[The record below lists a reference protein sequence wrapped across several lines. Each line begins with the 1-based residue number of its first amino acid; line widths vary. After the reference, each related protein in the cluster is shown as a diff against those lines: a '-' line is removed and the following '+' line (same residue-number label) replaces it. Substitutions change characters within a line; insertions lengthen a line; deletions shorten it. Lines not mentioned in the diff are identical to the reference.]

1 MNNIFRTFL
10 LLLYLTLLSCGA
22 EQKTVNKIKEINQEQ
37 EMITS
42 YKEGLEGITK
52 RDYFVASK
60 KFLEAELLY
69 PQSRWAAKSALM
81 ASYSFY
87 LQDFYSEALNN
98 LERYVIT
105 YPKDENMAYARFLI
119 AICYYE
125 TVVDEKRD
133 TDAIIKAKEEFE
145 FILKN
150 YPTTDFAIDSK
161 YKLDL
166 LLDILAAKEMYIGRH
181 YIKKEKWIAAINRF
195 KFVLKNYENTIYTEE
210 AIHRLVE
217 IYYKI
222 GLLDESQKYA
232 NLLGYNYKSSN
243 WYKSTYRIFNENYEE
258 KKITKVKKEKK
269 GIIKR
274 FKKLLDF

>member
-150 YPTTDFAIDSK
+150 YPTTDFAIDSN
-161 YKLDL
+161 YKLDF

-181 YIKKEKWIAAINRF
+181 YIKKSKWIAAINRF
-195 KFVLKNYENTIYTEE
+195 KFVLKNYENTVYTEE

-232 NLLGYNYKSSN
+232 NLLGYNYKSSD
-243 WYKSTYRIFNENYEE
+243 WYKSTYKIFNENYEE
-258 KKITKVKKEKK
+258 KKIIKVKKEKK

>member
-145 FILKN
+145 FIIKN

-161 YKLDL
+161 YKLDF

-181 YIKKEKWIAAINRF
+181 YIKKSKWIAAINRF
-195 KFVLKNYENTIYTEE
+195 KFVLKNYENTVYTEE

-232 NLLGYNYKSSN
+232 NLLGYNYKSSD
-243 WYKSTYRIFNENYEE
+243 WYKSTYKIFNENYEE

>member
-125 TVVDEKRD
+125 TIVDEKRD

-161 YKLDL
+161 YKLDF

-181 YIKKEKWIAAINRF
+181 YIKKSKWIAAINRF
-195 KFVLKNYENTIYTEE
+195 KFVLKNYENTVYTEE

-232 NLLGYNYKSSN
+232 NLLGYNYKSSD
-243 WYKSTYRIFNENYEE
+243 WYKSTYKIFNENYEE
-258 KKITKVKKEKK
+258 KKIIKVKKEKK

>member
-125 TVVDEKRD
+125 TIVDEKRD

-181 YIKKEKWIAAINRF
+181 YIKKSKWIAAINRF
-195 KFVLKNYENTIYTEE
+195 KFVLKNYENTVYTEE

-232 NLLGYNYKSSN
+232 NLLGYNYKSSD
-243 WYKSTYRIFNENYEE
+243 WYKSTYKIFNENYEE
-258 KKITKVKKEKK
+258 KKIIKVKKEKK

>member
-125 TVVDEKRD
+125 TIVDEKRD

-145 FILKN
+145 FIIKN

-161 YKLDL
+161 YKLDF

-181 YIKKEKWIAAINRF
+181 YIKKSKWIAAINRF
-195 KFVLKNYENTIYTEE
+195 KFVLKNYENTVYTEE

-232 NLLGYNYKSSN
+232 NLLGYNYKSSD
-243 WYKSTYRIFNENYEE
+243 WYKSTYKIFNENYEE
-258 KKITKVKKEKK
+258 KKIIKVKKEKK

>member
-125 TVVDEKRD
+125 TIVDEKRD

-145 FILKN
+145 FIIKN

-161 YKLDL
+161 YKLDF

-181 YIKKEKWIAAINRF
+181 YIKKSKWIAAINRF
-195 KFVLKNYENTIYTEE
+195 KFVLKNYENTVYTEE

>member
-181 YIKKEKWIAAINRF
+181 YIKKSKWIAAINRF

>member
-125 TVVDEKRD
+125 TIVDEKRD

-181 YIKKEKWIAAINRF
+181 YIKKSKWIAAINRF

-243 WYKSTYRIFNENYEE
+243 WYKSTYRIFNSNYDN
-258 KKITKVKKEKK
+258 IN
-269 GIIKR
+269 
-274 FKKLLDF
+274 FSL

>member
-145 FILKN
+145 FIIKN

-161 YKLDL
+161 YKLDF

-181 YIKKEKWIAAINRF
+181 YIKKSKWIAAINRF
-195 KFVLKNYENTIYTEE
+195 KFVLKNYENTVYTEE

>member
-125 TVVDEKRD
+125 TIVDEKRD

-145 FILKN
+145 FIIKN

-161 YKLDL
+161 YKLDF

-181 YIKKEKWIAAINRF
+181 YIKKSKWIAAINRF

-258 KKITKVKKEKK
+258 KKIIKVKKEKK

>member
-145 FILKN
+145 FIIKN

-161 YKLDL
+161 YKLDF

-181 YIKKEKWIAAINRF
+181 YIKKSKWIAAINRF
-195 KFVLKNYENTIYTEE
+195 KFVLKNYENTVYTEE

-232 NLLGYNYKSSN
+232 NLLGYNYKSSD
-243 WYKSTYRIFNENYEE
+243 WYKSTYKIFNENYEE
-258 KKITKVKKEKK
+258 KKIIKVKKEKK

>member
-145 FILKN
+145 FIIKN

-161 YKLDL
+161 YKLDF

-181 YIKKEKWIAAINRF
+181 YIKKSKWIAAINRF
-195 KFVLKNYENTIYTEE
+195 KFVLKNYENTEYTEE
-210 AIHRLVE
+210 AIHRLAE

-232 NLLGYNYKSSN
+232 NLLGYNYKSSD

-258 KKITKVKKEKK
+258 
-269 GIIKR
+269 
-274 FKKLLDF
+274 

>member
-125 TVVDEKRD
+125 TIVDEKRD

-181 YIKKEKWIAAINRF
+181 YIKKSKWIAAINRF

>member
-161 YKLDL
+161 YKLDF

-181 YIKKEKWIAAINRF
+181 YIKKSKWIAAINRF
-195 KFVLKNYENTIYTEE
+195 KFVLKNYENTVYTEE

-232 NLLGYNYKSSN
+232 NLLGYNYKSSD
-243 WYKSTYRIFNENYEE
+243 WYKSTYKIFNENYEE
-258 KKITKVKKEKK
+258 KKIIKVKKEKK